1 MPILARKC
9 PPYRRLPARDF
20 QRPIVFT
27 FGLAY
32 TNGRVNRDYPASQ
45 RFKEVLTLSVPIVDN
60 AKVMAK
66 GQITLPKDIRS
77 KLRLSTG
84 DRVTLI
90 CEEDRVILMNSA
102 IYAMKMLRQEMKGEA
117 EKAGV
122 QTDDDVMALVKDVR
136 AEIEGL

>member
-1 MPILARKC
+1 MKA
-9 PPYRRLPARDF
+9 
-20 QRPIVFT
+20 
-27 FGLAY
+27 
-32 TNGRVNRDYPASQ
+32 
-45 RFKEVLTLSVPIVDN
+45 PIVDS

-102 IYAMKMLRQEMKGEA
+102 VYAMKMLQKEMEGEA
-117 EKAGV
+117 EKAGIHD
-122 QTDDDVMALVKDVR
+122 DDDVMNLVKEVR
-136 AEIEGL
+136 TEIEGI